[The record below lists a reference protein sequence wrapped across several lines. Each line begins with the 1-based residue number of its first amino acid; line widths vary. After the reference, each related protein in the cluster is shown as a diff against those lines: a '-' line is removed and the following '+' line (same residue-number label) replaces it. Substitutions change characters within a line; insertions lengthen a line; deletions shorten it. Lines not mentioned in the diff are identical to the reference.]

1 MAGSSEHRRSP
12 RKDVMRIEKKG
23 TWGNIEYH
31 HVLSCGH
38 IEIRPRATRA
48 PKLACV
54 WCLRAESK
62 EQEMLALVQAP
73 VRVREDVNVAN
84 YEHDVQSLR
93 ASIANFLKVNIEAVD
108 VVVKDVNGRLEVQ
121 HVLVFLSSHEAR
133 MIAGRTPAT

>member
-1 MAGSSEHRRSP
+1 MAGSTEHRRSP
-12 RKDVMRIEKKG
+12 RKEIVQIKKVG

-38 IEIRPRATRA
+38 IEIRPRASRA
-48 PKLACV
+48 PKLACA

-73 VRVREDVNVAN
+73 LRVREEVNTAN

-93 ASIANFLKVNIEAVD
+93 ASISNALKVNIEAVD
-108 VVVKDVNGRLEVQ
+108 IVVKDVGGKLEVQ
-121 HVLVFLSSHEAR
+121 HVLVFLSAYEAR
-133 MIAGRTPAT
+133 MIAGRTQA